1 MKIFP
6 TSIRAKLTLIAV
18 TVMGVLFILL
28 GTVVEVA
35 GRQQIMSSVDSELA
49 RRAAQIIRAH
59 QEVDRENHPPPGE
72 FVGGPQGPGMGQ
84 GPEHG
89 PEDHGDGP
97 DRGPGGQNQ
106 PDGGRPNS
114 GPQEPAGPGGQTG
127 ADRQRAGGPP
137 GGPRGFGGFL
147 RRLQQIGD
155 PTLAV
160 GPRFVSL
167 SDGPPFAPP
176 DMRQPYDK
184 AAVDLADKK
193 GTAYTTVVVGT
204 GAAAQKMRL
213 ISRLAKDDSGR
224 RWVVQVPYPLGQIDN
239 ALQTLSKT
247 LLLLLPFGLILTAVA
262 CLVLMKTIMRPIRE
276 ITATADS
283 IGGEDLSGR
292 LTVTGKD
299 EFAQLGTTINGMLG
313 RLENA
318 FDVQRQTLARLE
330 SVLKQ
335 QRRFTADASHELKT
349 PLAVIKAN
357 TGLMLHGSKLNEDDK
372 SSVEAIDSAATRM
385 NRLVQG
391 LMLLARAEAGSPVL
405 GLAPFDLSL
414 AVQNAV
420 DQVHRPQ
427 EKQISYSD
435 DGSSFMVSG
444 SERDVERVFVNL
456 IDNACRH
463 TATDGRIDVS
473 VVRAGGEAVVTVTD
487 NGEGIAQEH
496 IPHLFERFY
505 RADSARSTETGGT
518 GLGLAICKG
527 IVEATGG
534 SISITSELGQYTA
547 VVVRLPLVGA

>member
-1 MKIFP
+1 MTFFP
-6 TSIRAKLTLIAV
+6 TSIRAKLTLTAV
-18 TVMGVLFILL
+18 TVMGVLFISL
-28 GTVVEVA
+28 GTVVEVV
-35 GRQQIMSSVDSELA
+35 GRQQIMSSVDSELGQ
-49 RRAAQIIRAH
+49 RAAQIIRAH
-59 QEVDRENHPPPGE
+59 QEVDRENRPPPGE
-72 FVGGPQGPGMGQ
+72 FAGGPQVQGPDDRRDGSDHGPDDMHHPNGGDQGQAVQGPGNPTGQPGQ
-84 GPEHG
+84 GRQHG
-89 PEDHGDGP
+89 GG
-97 DRGPGGQNQ
+97 GPGG
-106 PDGGRPNS
+106 
-114 GPQEPAGPGGQTG
+114 
-127 ADRQRAGGPP
+127 P

-147 RRLQQIGD
+147 RRLQEIGD

-160 GPRFVSL
+160 GPRFISL

-176 DMRQPYDK
+176 DMRLPYDK
-184 AAVDLADKK
+184 VAVASADKV
-193 GTAYTTVVVGT
+193 GTAYSTVIVGT
-204 GAAAQKMRL
+204 GSSAQKMRL
-213 ISRLAKDDSGR
+213 ISRLAKDDNGR

-239 ALQTLSKT
+239 ALRTLNRT
-247 LLLLLPFGLILTAVA
+247 LLLLLPFGLALTAVA
-262 CLVLMKTIMRPIRE
+262 CLLLMKTIMRPIRE
-276 ITATADS
+276 ITVTADS
-283 IGGEDLSGR
+283 IGGDDLSGR
-292 LTVTGKD
+292 LSVTGRD
-299 EFAQLGTTINGMLG
+299 EFALLGTTINGMLG

-330 SVLKQ
+330 AVLKQ

-357 TGLMLHGSKLNEDDK
+357 TGLMLHGSKLNEDDL
-372 SSVEAIDSAATRM
+372 SSIQAIDSAATRM

-420 DQVHRPQ
+420 DQVHRPA
-427 EKQISYSD
+427 EKRVSYSD

-463 TATDGRIDVS
+463 TAVDGHIDVS
-473 VVRAGGEAVVTVTD
+473 VVRAGSEAVVTVRD
-487 NGEGIAQEH
+487 NGEGIGSEH
-496 IPHLFERFY
+496 LPHLFERFY

-534 SISITSELGQYTA
+534 TISIESELGQYTA